1 VDIKEYIASGIIESY
16 ALGFSSDQER
26 REVECMSSI
35 YPEIKAEL
43 ERTQIALEAYAES
56 ISVAPPVELKN
67 RVLEAIKGVSQDI
80 PMNVVKPSVEKAQEA
95 KVIRMSGMAKLSI
108 AASVAVI
115 LTLSFL
121 YVKQLNSSSQMSE
134 TMTAM
139 EAEKSDLTNQL
150 ATLEASLSENSEM
163 NAFIMHSQTNELV
176 LAGTELSP
184 ESKVRIYYNTAVSQ
198 AVLVSDFLPTP
209 EAGKQYQLWAI
220 ADGKPVDLGM
230 LDKTTNVSNKINVAP
245 KGVQAFA
252 ITLEKDGGNPTP
264 TMDQMY
270 VVGAVNS

>member
-1 VDIKEYIASGIIESY
+1 MDIKEYIASGIIESY

-26 REVECMSSI
+26 REVECISSI

-43 ERTQIALEAYAES
+43 ERTQIALESYAES
-56 ISVAPPVELKN
+56 ISVAPPMELKN
-67 RVLEAIKGVSQDI
+67 RVLDAIKGVSQEAK
-80 PMNVVKPSVEKAQEA
+80 MNVVRPEAESVSET
-95 KVIRMSGMAKLSI
+95 KVIRMSGIAKLSI

-121 YVKQLNSSSQMSE
+121 YVNQLNSSSEMSQ

-150 ATLEASLSENSEM
+150 ATIEASLTENAEM
-163 NAFIMHSQTNELV
+163 NAFIMHSQTDEMV
-176 LAGTELSP
+176 LAGTDLSP
-184 ESKVRIYYNTAVSQ
+184 ESKVRIYYNPSVSQ

-230 LDKTTNVSNKINVAP
+230 LDKSTNVSNKINVAP

>member
-1 VDIKEYIASGIIESY
+1 MDIKEYIASGIIESY

-43 ERTQIALEAYAES
+43 DRTQIALEAYAES
-56 ISVAPPVELKN
+56 ISVTPPLELKN
-67 RVLEAIKGVSQDI
+67 RVLDAIKGVSQDV
-80 PMNVVKPSVEKAQEA
+80 PMSVVKPSVEIVSET

-121 YVKQLNSSSQMSE
+121 YVKQLNSTSQMSE

-139 EAEKSDLTNQL
+139 EAEKTDLTNQL
-150 ATLEASLSENSEM
+150 ATLESSLSENSEM
-163 NAFIMHSQTNELV
+163 NAFIMHSQTNEMV
-176 LAGTELSP
+176 LAGTDLSP

-230 LDKTTNVSNKINVAP
+230 LDKSTNVSNKINVAP
-245 KGVQAFA
+245 KEVQAFA
-252 ITLEKDGGNPTP
+252 ITLEKEGGNPTP

>member
-1 VDIKEYIASGIIESY
+1 MDIKEYIASGILESY
-16 ALGFSSDQER
+16 ALGYSSDQER
-26 REVECMSSI
+26 REVECISSI

-43 ERTQIALEAYAES
+43 ERTQNALEAYAES
-56 ISVAPPVELKN
+56 ISVTPPVELKG
-67 RVLEAIKGVSQDI
+67 RILEVIKGVAQEAT
-80 PMNVVKPSVEKAQEA
+80 MTVVKPSVEKTNET
-95 KVIRMSGMAKLSI
+95 KVIQMGSRAKLAI

-115 LTLSFL
+115 ATMSFL
-121 YVKQLNSSSQMSE
+121 YVKQMNTSSELSQNL
-134 TMTAM
+134 TAM
-139 EAEKSDLTNQL
+139 ESEKLELTNQL
-150 ATLEASLSENSEM
+150 ASIEESLTENTDM
-163 NAFIMHSQTNELV
+163 NAFIMHSQTDELV
-176 LAGTELSP
+176 LAGTDLSP

-230 LDKTTNVSNKINVAP
+230 LDKSTNVSGKISVAP

-270 VVGAVNS
+270 VVGAIPS